1 MLPSFDRTVY
11 ALAESIARERC
22 QNTPDGGPEACRSVA
37 QFLLEQ
43 QRRMPD
49 YLRLPMRCLTLAFD
63 AWALPFTGR
72 SFHSLPHEARLRQ
85 IQAWRD
91 SWLGPR
97 RDLIRFYEGLTIFA
111 WYAEAYGEQ

>member
-1 MLPSFDRTVY
+1 MLLSFERTVA

-22 QNTPDGGPEACRSVA
+22 PNTPDGGPEARNSVA
-37 QFLLEQ
+37 LFLLEQ

-63 AWALPFTGR
+63 AWPVPFTGR
-72 SFHSLPHEARLRQ
+72 SFHRLPHDARLRQ

-91 SWLGPR
+91 SKLGFR

>member
-1 MLPSFDRTVY
+1 MLPSFERTVY

-22 QNTPDGGPEACRSVA
+22 PNTPDGGLEARRSVA
-37 QFLLEQ
+37 RFLLEQ

-63 AWALPFTGR
+63 ASALPFTGR
-72 SFHSLPHEARLRQ
+72 SFHALPHEARLRQ
-85 IQAWRD
+85 IRAWRG
-91 SWLGPR
+91 SRLGVR